1 MKKTLFYKKNNRLY
15 LIKKLNK
22 MKKKIFKNFEV
33 PLQIFTL
40 EYKMI

>member
-1 MKKTLFYKKNNRLY
+1 MINEKTLFYKK
-15 LIKKLNK
+15 KLNR

-40 EYKMI
+40 EYKMIRK